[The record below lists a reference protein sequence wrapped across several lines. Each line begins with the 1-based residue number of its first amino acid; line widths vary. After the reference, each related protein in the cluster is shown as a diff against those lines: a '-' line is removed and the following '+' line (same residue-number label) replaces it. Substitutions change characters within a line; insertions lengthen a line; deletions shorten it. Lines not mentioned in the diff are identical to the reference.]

1 MSTHLAP
8 PMRQHDGWPDGS
20 GCPARTL
27 VLQVSHSG
35 ERAHKRQHGQ
45 RMSASWQPH
54 KAAVLSLPPA
64 GRAHLPG
71 GKDLEMTLAAPLLAL
86 LANFSQMA
94 TLMQAA
100 LLERHKPNPH
110 NIAVLTWLSSQRW
123 SRPPFLSQKGNV
135 LCSHC
140 CTSRSISAAWLTRGP
155 AQASSASPTDALS
168 TETYVIVA
176 TQGKQDLGK
185 LAESLHHGQNLPQP
199 VSGPQAKHK
208 RGQ

>member
-1 MSTHLAP
+1 MAVGAQHAP
-8 PMRQHDGWPDGS
+8 SSCRS
-20 GCPARTL
+20 ATA
-27 VLQVSHSG
+27 VSVPT
-35 ERAHKRQHGQ
+35 
-45 RMSASWQPH
+45 SASMASVFQHPGSSTRQQFCPCR
-54 KAAVLSLPPA
+54 LQA
-64 GRAHLPG
+64 GHIFPG
-71 GKDLEMTLAAPLLAL
+71 GKELEMTLAAPLLAP
-86 LANFSQMA
+86 LANFPQMA

-168 TETYVIVA
+168 TETYAIVA
-176 TQGKQDLGK
+176 TQGKQDPGK

-199 VSGPQAKHK
+199 VSGPQTKHK